1 MELKRLVQNLP
12 LVNDLAPNVVADVS
26 QAVKGVVESAVEA
39 YGGESYTEERG
50 TWAEV
55 LTKGKKRKMKNQQK
69 NLLIIESSD
78 NSKATDKKDEVT
90 LGKSRCEGVVRG
102 GREKSERGGGKK
114 GWEKRKRRR
123 GEKGEKQVGRDGEKG
138 EREEGGRKA
147 REGERKGWGK
157 GQRRRE
163 EGMEKRERREKREG
177 VKREE
182 DGGKG

>member
-55 LTKGKKRKMKNQQK
+55 LTKGKKRKMKKQQK

-78 NSKATDKKDEVT
+78 NSKATDKKDEVSQALEDVQILDT
-90 LGKSRCEGVVRG
+90 KFTN
-102 GREKSERGGGKK
+102 GGKIVVNF
-114 GWEKRKRRR
+114 ETEEERKEAHDKLQGLGNLRFSH
-123 GEKGEKQVGRDGEKG
+123 
-138 EREEGGRKA
+138 GRKMQP
-147 REGERKGWGK
+147 KI
-157 GQRRRE
+157 
-163 EGMEKRERREKREG
+163 M
-177 VKREE
+177 
-182 DGGKG
+182 